1 MIEFLIPEK
10 DLPYDPKDKDSVAEY
25 TKLLENKTLND
36 FTNNVD
42 IENKG
47 GNKGKFGQKIENI
60 FFLMKTNSRSEAD
73 FPDIPL
79 ELKTAGLKPATPN
92 SRRPN
97 ISGKWKAAQPLPLS
111 SINFIEIGNED
122 FFSSKFLQKNKNL
135 LCVFYEYEKDKS
147 IYERKIKITGIW
159 SFHEIPES
167 EKKIIMD
174 DWETIKSKAAN
185 NQAHNLTRGDGNYLS
200 PGPSGESHIYTKQL
214 DGSKARTRKFNFKAS
229 YMDAVIAR
237 LGSSN
242 IQTESLY
249 KEGDENIS
257 LSEKIYE
264 KFKPYIGMK
273 DKDIAISL
281 GISEQECK
289 QRHSILSKNILK
301 AIFGVPKNINVE
313 EYIDEFSKAD
323 VTVKTVKLNENNMPD
338 QNVSF
343 PAFKY
348 KEIYREQWDNSL
360 IKEQID
366 CKFLFVFF
374 KEIGNECFL
383 DSISYWNMPIEDLEE
398 VKKVWKKTKECVKT
412 GKIVKEIKKIKN
424 GVIRLNHFP
433 KKTESRIAHIRPHGT
448 NKKETYDLPVPD
460 ILTEATSYTKQC
472 IWLNNNYIRDNIYLK
487 KIENDI

>member
-1 MIEFLIPEK
+1 MISFLIPEEN
-10 DLPYDPKDKDSVAEY
+10 LPYNPNNLESVLSYAKKLEGRTLREA
-25 TKLLENKTLND
+25 TKGDMKS
-36 FTNNVD
+36 VK
-42 IENKG
+42 ENKG
-47 GNKGKFGQKIENI
+47 GKGQLIEVLY
-60 FFLMKTNSRSEAD
+60 FFMKNNNVAGPD
-73 FPDIPL
+73 FPSIEV
-79 ELKTAGLKPATPN
+79 ELKTAGLKPISKNVKKKYPSIEWMAKEPLRLSAVN
-92 SRRPN
+92 YNN
-97 ISGKWKAAQPLPLS
+97 IVKESFYES
-111 SINFIEIGNED
+111 SFMN
-122 FFSSKFLQKNKNL
+122 KNKNIL
-135 LCVFYEYEKDKS
+135 LILHKYQKINPLDLEIKLTGLFSYENLSNID
-147 IYERKIKITGIW
+147 RKIIR
-159 SFHEIPES
+159 
-167 EKKIIMD
+167 D
-174 DWETIKSKAAN
+174 DWELMKNKTLDGKA
-185 NQAHNLTRGDGNYLS
+185 HKFSGGDFNYLELAT
-200 PGPSGESHIYTKQL
+200 SGTSSQYREQPFSEI
-214 DGSKARTRKFNFKAS
+214 KARTRKYSYKAS
-229 YMDAVIAR
+229 FMHSVIAN
-237 LGSSN
+237 LSSN
-242 IQTESLY
+242 KIEKASLFSD
-249 KEGDENIS
+249 KDNNLN
-257 LSEKIYE
+257 LSQKIHE

-301 AIFGVPKNINVE
+301 AIFGVPKSINVE

-424 GVIRLNHFP
+424 GVIRLNYFP

-448 NKKETYDLPVPD
+448 NKQETYDLPVPD
-460 ILTEATSYTKQC
+460 IVTEATSYTKQC
-472 IWLNNNYIRDNIYLK
+472 IWLNNNYIRDDIYLK
-487 KIENDI
+487 NIGKDI